1 MITRR
6 QFLKGIAAESVALA
20 ISSSWNPEA
29 FSEGDLN
36 SAERLSVEETDGDC
50 VTILGTRGSMPV
62 SGKDFLRY
70 GGATVCVLARLDG
83 EYIILDAGTGTA
95 RQKEE
100 VI

>member
-62 SGKDFLRY
+62 SG
-70 GGATVCVLARLDG
+70 
-83 EYIILDAGTGTA
+83 
-95 RQKEE
+95 
-100 VI
+100 